1 MPSKIGTNCSRNE
14 DCNNK
19 NCVSGKCTRK
29 TAKKTQ
35 KKKVGEAC
43 NTNKDC
49 KNNNCVSKKC
59 SRKTS
64 KKTQKSPSP
73 VRKVSPPKSPSP
85 SSSSRAN
92 NAPAKSLSVTYKPDY
107 SDTEKLRKAGF
118 GDGDVVIVDKELRKR
133 RIEAGEIRA
142 DETDEDDNSNGYYIV
157 SGKRYIYVGINN
169 YDTFDQ
175 FNFPEESTKYTT
187 NFFKKYKDILKR
199 SERNGGVY
207 ELRHDDKFIK
217 KYFNNTTSKNI
228 YRVNI
233 DSEYDESDGNIQI
246 SESSRPGRDTLRRQ
260 DIEGDLR
267 TILRSDTFPQAKS
280 ELMWQKTR

>member
-1 MPSKIGTNCSRNE
+1 MPSKIGASCSRNE
-14 DCNNK
+14 DCSNK
-19 NCVSGKCTRK
+19 NCVTGKCTRK

-35 KKKVGEAC
+35 KKTSSAPKKIGEPC

-85 SSSSRAN
+85 SSSSSIVN
-92 NAPAKSLSVTYKPDY
+92 NAAAKSLIVTYKPGY
-107 SDTEKLRKAGF
+107 SDLSKIRKAGLV
-118 GDGDVVIVDKELRKR
+118 DGDVVIVDKELRKQ
-133 RIEAGEIRA
+133 RIEAGEI
-142 DETDEDDNSNGYYIV
+142 EEDDIDQDDHSNSYYIV
-157 SGKRYIYVGINN
+157 SGKDRIYVGINK
-169 YDTFDQ
+169 YDTFYQ
-175 FNFPEESTKYTT
+175 FDFPEKSTKYTT
-187 NFFKKYKDILKR
+187 NFFKKYKNILKQ
-199 SERNGGVY
+199 SEQNDGVY

-228 YRVNI
+228 YKVNI
-233 DSEYDESDGNIQI
+233 DSDYDDESEGNIQI
-246 SESSRPGRDTLRRQ
+246 SESSRTGDILRRQ

-267 TILRSDTFPQAKS
+267 TILRSV
-280 ELMWQKTR
+280 